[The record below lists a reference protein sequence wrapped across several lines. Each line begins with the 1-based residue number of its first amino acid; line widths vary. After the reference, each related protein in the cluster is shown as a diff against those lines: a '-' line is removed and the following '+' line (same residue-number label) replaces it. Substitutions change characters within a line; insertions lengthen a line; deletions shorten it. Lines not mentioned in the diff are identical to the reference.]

1 MSLQDN
7 VSYIKEE
14 ISNEEK
20 FFESFFKL
28 EKFYKKYK
36 YIIFAVVGLAIIYF
50 IASNL
55 NEYFMQKN
63 KTEAN
68 ITYAK
73 AVQNPTDEK
82 LLETLKGQNEKL
94 YEAVLFQQNKEIK
107 NPSVKYFKEL
117 QTYKNA
123 VKNKDIA
130 TLNTLI
136 ASQDF
141 LLRDFA
147 VINKAL
153 LEVEKESFA
162 KAKTTLKVI
171 DQNSAVTPLAN
182 LLNHYLLTK

>member
-1 MSLQDN
+1 MSIQDS

-36 YIIFAVVGLAIIYF
+36 YVIFTVVGIAIIYF
-50 IASNL
+50 IASNVSDYL
-55 NEYFMQKN
+55 AQKN

-68 ITYAK
+68 NTYTQVLK
-73 AVQNPTDEK
+73 NPSD
-82 LLETLKGQNEKL
+82 EKL
-94 YEAVLFQQNKEIK
+94 YEAILFQQNKEIK

-117 QTYKNA
+117 QTYKTA
-123 VKNKDIA
+123 VKNKDIT

-147 VINKAL
+147 IINKAL
-153 LEVEKESFA
+153 LEVESKEFS
-162 KAKTTLKVI
+162 KAKTTLKIV
-171 DQNSAVTPLAN
+171 DQNSAVIPLVN
-182 LLNHYLLTK
+182 LLNHYLITK

>member
-1 MSLQDN
+1 MSIQDS

-36 YIIFAVVGLAIIYF
+36 YVIFAVVGIVIIYF
-50 IASNL
+50 IASNVS
-55 NEYFMQKN
+55 EYLAQKN

-68 ITYAK
+68 ITYTQVLK
-73 AVQNPTDEK
+73 NPSDEK
-82 LLETLKGQNEKL
+82 LLETLKEQNEKL

-117 QTYKNA
+117 QTYKTA
-123 VKNKDIA
+123 VKNKDIT

-153 LEVEKESFA
+153 LEVESKEFT
-162 KAKTTLKVI
+162 KAKTTLKII
-171 DQNSAVTPLAN
+171 DQNSAVIPLVN
-182 LLNHYLLTK
+182 LLNHYLITK